1 MSSTTADV
9 TIPEEAEILLVEDDR
24 ELAGLYAAWLEG
36 THTVRTAVDGV
47 EALETVDDAVDIVL
61 LDRQLPK
68 LSGTEVLTT
77 IRERD
82 LSCQVV
88 IVSGA
93 EPDFD
98 LIRMEFDG
106 YLVKPVTKEELRSAV
121 EQTIAQASYGEKLQ
135 EFHALAQTRNVL
147 DEEKTAAERE
157 SSEEYA
163 ALEAR
168 LADVGRQLDAIAETI
183 ENAAETT
190 DTTPPDD
197 ELDRDA

>member
-1 MSSTTADV
+1 MSPTTTDV

-24 ELAGLYAAWLEG
+24 ELAALYAAWLEG
-36 THTVRTAVDGV
+36 IHTVRTAADGV
-47 EALETVDDAVDIVL
+47 EALETVDDTVDIVL

-135 EFHALAQTRNVL
+135 EFHALVQTRNVL

-168 LADVGRQLDAIAETI
+168 LADVSRQLDAIAETI

-197 ELDRDA
+197 ESDRDA

>member
-1 MSSTTADV
+1 MSPTTTDV

-24 ELAGLYAAWLEG
+24 ELAALYAAWLEG
-36 THTVRTAVDGV
+36 IHTVRTAADGV
-47 EALETVDDAVDIVL
+47 EALETVDDTVDIVL

-82 LSCQVV
+82 LSCRVV

-135 EFHALAQTRNVL
+135 EFHALVQTRNVL
-147 DEEKTAAERE
+147 DEEENRRRARIERGVRRARSATGRRQPAARRNRRDDRER
-157 SSEEYA
+157 
-163 ALEAR
+163 R
-168 LADVGRQLDAIAETI
+168 RNDRHDAPRRRIG
-183 ENAAETT
+183 
-190 DTTPPDD
+190 P
-197 ELDRDA
+197 

>member
-24 ELAGLYAAWLEG
+24 ELVALYAAWLEG

-47 EALETVDDAVDIVL
+47 EALEMVDDAVDIVL

-88 IVSGA
+88 VVSGV

-135 EFHALAQTRNVL
+135 EFHALVQTRNVL
-147 DEEKTAAERE
+147 DEEENRRRARIERGVRRTRSATGRRRPAARRNRRDDRER
-157 SSEEYA
+157 
-163 ALEAR
+163 R
-168 LADVGRQLDAIAETI
+168 RNDRHDAPRRRIG
-183 ENAAETT
+183 
-190 DTTPPDD
+190 P
-197 ELDRDA
+197 